1 MMSEYFNNRNLA
13 IALLIA
19 LVLMFVRIPFF
30 ETDSIA
36 KVIVLVVAV
45 ILVVRK

>member
-1 MMSEYFNNRNLA
+1 MKSDYFNNRNLA

-19 LVLMFVRIPFF
+19 LVLMFIRIPYF

-36 KVIVLVVAV
+36 KVIVLIVAV
-45 ILVVRK
+45 ILIIRK

>member
-1 MMSEYFNNRNLA
+1 MSKNYFNNVNLA
-13 IALLIA
+13 VALLIA
-19 LVLMFVRIPFF
+19 LVLMFIRIPFF

-36 KVIVLVVAV
+36 KVLVLIVAV